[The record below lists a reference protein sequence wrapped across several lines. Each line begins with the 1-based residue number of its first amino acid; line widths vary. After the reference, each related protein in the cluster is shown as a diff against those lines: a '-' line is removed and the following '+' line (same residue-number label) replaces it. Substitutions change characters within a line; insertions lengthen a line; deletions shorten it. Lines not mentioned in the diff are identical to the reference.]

1 MKFLKILL
9 IAAMLL
15 PALNGCSSKGG
26 AEGEGVGAE
35 GASTAAGTGG
45 PGARKPGGPRINKYG
60 QGGEAGQYGRGG
72 SGYGDG
78 GYGASGRGAGGSGE
92 LDDPSGPLAKR
103 VVYFQ
108 YDSYE
113 VLPEYQSVVSS
124 HANYLASHPEQNVML
139 EGHADERGSP
149 EYNVA
154 LGEQR
159 AKAVLRMMELQGVT
173 DGQIRIVSFGEEKP
187 SVPGH
192 DESSWQQNRRVEIS
206 YPGH

>member
-1 MKFLKILL
+1 MKCLRLL
-9 IAAMLL
+9 WVATMVLL
-15 PALNGCSSKGG
+15 VLNGCSSQGG
-26 AEGEGVGAE
+26 VEGEGAE
-35 GASTAAGTGG
+35 GADVASVGG
-45 PGARKPGGPRINKYG
+45 PGARKQGGPRINKYG
-60 QGGEAGQYGRGG
+60 QGSDGGQYGRGG
-72 SGYGDG
+72 YGTG
-78 GYGASGRGAGGSGE
+78 GYGANGRRAGGGAGGE
-92 LDDPSGPLAKR
+92 LDDPSGLLAKR

-124 HANYLASHPEQNVML
+124 HANYLASHPEQNVVL

-173 DGQIRIVSFGEEKP
+173 NGQVQIVSFGEEKP
-187 SVPGH
+187 STYGH